1 LGMWI
6 PASAG
11 MTGGFVILRPNL
23 GIHHG
28 GFVIL
33 GLDPGIYKGDVDSP
47 LAAQKHIAFGSKPT
61 KSKQFDFA

>member
-1 LGMWI
+1 
-6 PASAG
+6 

-33 GLDPGIYKGDVDSP
+33 GLDLGIYKGDVDSCLRRNDRGFVILGLDP
-47 LAAQKHIAFGSKPT
+47 GIHGLDAFICGFLPP
-61 KSKQFDFA
+61 QE